1 MLETV
6 LEHWWGIL
14 LVVVIFV
21 LAFGFLDRKIAKE
34 MAWSFVVEAEKN
46 ARVYGLEFVRDKKAW
61 VRHWYDYL
69 PPTIK
74 FFVSRKLWDKIVESI
89 YDQLSDHESK

>member
-1 MLETV
+1 MEFIPGNL
-6 LEHWWGIL
+6 WGIL

-34 MAWSFVVEAEKN
+34 MAWNFVMEVEKN
-46 ARVYGLEFVRDKKAW
+46 AREYGLEFVRDKKAW

-89 YDQLSDHESK
+89 YDQLPDHESK

>member
-1 MLETV
+1 MEFIPGNL
-6 LEHWWGIL
+6 WGIL

-34 MAWSFVVEAEKN
+34 MAWNFVMEVEKN
-46 ARVYGLEFVRDKKAW
+46 AREYGLEFVRDKKAW

-69 PPTIK
+69 PPTVK
-74 FFVSRKLWDKIVESI
+74 FFVPRKLWDKIVESI
-89 YDQLSDHESK
+89 YDQLPDHESK